1 MKNKCEYCGKDL
13 KPEADVCLHCGKL
26 INKDKKNEE
35 IESKNIEEQSVKE
48 RQKEKIPGN
57 GKSIAGM
64 ILGIVSSTWVFFE
77 ILSLGIVSFVLNEL
91 LYYNYYASAAIIK
104 ISFAI
109 GYTLFSL
116 VPSLVGLPLSISGFT
131 KRKTGKNTAGIILNV
146 IALIISILIYVYIM
160 LFA

>member
-1 MKNKCEYCGKDL
+1 MKKKCEYCGKDL

-116 VPSLVGLPLSISGFT
+116 VP
-131 KRKTGKNTAGIILNV
+131 
-146 IALIISILIYVYIM
+146 
-160 LFA
+160 